1 MPADIRTSKIEME
14 KEFGVVLKSVV
25 HDARRAATAVDAY
38 GRAIRRLDEAHV
50 RANGSRRRALLST
63 RQLTHENRV
72 LSKTLASLQRA
83 ALRPAG
89 ADAALTGLLVPTRG
103 DRQQTPPRTR
113 ARVERTRRPAPD
125 PRVSEQRIDF
135 DTLDL
140 INSWIGALGSGA
152 EDIARTPASRLSPI
166 GKAVRNIPRIGTIGK
181 ALSLTAAV
189 TGPVIVA
196 GKHLQNGIPTEEPA
210 LVSALNGLGDFLS
223 VAGSAA
229 TLASAAAPFLGPT
242 LGGAALTLGAAAIPL
257 TVTGLVLGIGLSVG
271 KRIYDKRQARQR
283 ELDARLMER
292 RRNLPQETR
301 TELEKEARD
310 SERRLAE
317 TYNTLR
323 LSNQSIVNLTGQNV
337 DDLLKNLQGLN
348 PRALE
353 AYFQSLREGRGKIEQ
368 LSQAQLAHID
378 LIEQLVVTYR
388 ALAVESDAARDA
400 AAEYADHLRPVD
412 VIFETLVVHAGALTS
427 QFVEQREALQRHT
440 QATEAQAQA
449 ARDVAAAT
457 TAQVVATERA
467 NTGEVARTQH
477 LLRTTQ
483 HTRKATEQVSD
494 ATERLT
500 ELTGALVTTDAG
512 LATHSEH
519 VGYVTEAYRELSAQI
534 DDTIGDVLAGAVSF
548 KEAWESLGRGV
559 LDTVKHL
566 GRQLLDSLLGSVRDV
581 GRRLADVIFGQVQG
595 TLGSFGLGA
604 SRGFLP
610 SVSGASLGGFPVGL
624 PTFPGG
630 GGFTGLGFPG
640 TAGGGLLSPAGSSLT
655 SMLASSPVGSLLGL
669 PGLRAGGTATFNSL
683 FGTASG
689 ANPYAATWVGQL
701 GGFLSTA
708 GPLAG
713 LGAGL
718 FGAGH
723 PLARGISGGLGA
735 AALIPGPQ
743 QPFVAGAALIAS
755 LFGGADLF
763 GWNKPTRIDTEK
775 RGLRDFF
782 REVAPGFDY
791 QRKERRVASG
801 LGSARAAG
809 LDVENAYLVAGLPYA
824 LGAKNAG
831 LGTVTRFRNIGVG
844 GLGRSGASRDTARK
858 TALKVAGQAG
868 VDTTEGAVEY
878 LLRAIG
884 GGFARDPFTV
894 AEVLENRDENAGETR
909 HSRNRIV
916 RLRDV
921 VAGIIDIQ
929 TEFAGFVDSGRLA
942 ARILADETEQALR
955 TAGRDAGEYADVLG
969 RIRDGSTHAAE
980 ALQEIGGLDFAD
992 LTFSAAEFDA
1002 HLLRIKDDVEGITAA
1017 ARTALTTGFAE
1028 GHTRAQV
1035 EQNFEDTVDD
1045 AIKNAFITR
1054 TIDAA
1059 LDLDSLFEGIDLTD
1073 PAAVGGET
1081 LTTIRERVGAGY
1093 QNALDILQAAGISP
1107 GGTLPD
1113 AQDPDALAAA
1123 AAVRRGSR
1131 ERRLEAVGAL
1141 APGTANVNLLNT
1153 EIGTLRRDVGALAL
1167 PSPDS
1172 STEELQT
1179 AVGLI
1184 DQLAD
1189 KTVAYYQTAIAEQQR
1204 LSAAYTTVADSL
1216 DQRLQGLIGAPG
1228 GLTKT
1233 EQLATLQARAQGIRE
1248 DLTGLTGTDRAA
1260 ALDRLG
1266 ANLEAQVRLGA
1277 YSQGDPRQ
1285 RALFTRNTTE
1295 MEDLRM
1301 DADHHAKT
1309 VEQAIEDLQGA
1320 VVTELE
1326 QLHTLSDTYYQTAIG
1341 KFEEI
1346 NESIRAYQPPTDLP
1360 EIEPPPAPKRNR
1372 EPEPQ
1377 ESAAARAASAT
1388 GAPRITINV
1397 TLPEGG
1403 DAEDTAAYARAFVAE
1418 LERQLQPGARGYE
1431 LVHTITRESG
1441 AR

>member
-1 MPADIRTSKIEME
+1 MD
-14 KEFGVVLKSVV
+14 
-25 HDARRAATAVDAY
+25 
-38 GRAIRRLDEAHV
+38 
-50 RANGSRRRALLST
+50 
-63 RQLTHENRV
+63 
-72 LSKTLASLQRA
+72 
-83 ALRPAG
+83 
-89 ADAALTGLLVPTRG
+89 
-103 DRQQTPPRTR
+103 
-113 ARVERTRRPAPD
+113 
-125 PRVSEQRIDF
+125 
-135 DTLDL
+135 
-140 INSWIGALGSGA
+140 
-152 EDIARTPASRLSPI
+152 
-166 GKAVRNIPRIGTIGK
+166 
-181 ALSLTAAV
+181 
-189 TGPVIVA
+189 
-196 GKHLQNGIPTEEPA
+196 
-210 LVSALNGLGDFLS
+210 
-223 VAGSAA
+223 
-229 TLASAAAPFLGPT
+229 
-242 LGGAALTLGAAAIPL
+242 
-257 TVTGLVLGIGLSVG
+257 
-271 KRIYDKRQARQR
+271 
-283 ELDARLMER
+283 R

-310 SERRLAE
+310 RERKLAE

-323 LSNQSIVNLTGQNV
+323 LSNRSIVSLTGQNV
-337 DDLLKNLQGLN
+337 DDLLKGLQDLN

-353 AYFQSLREGRGKIEQ
+353 SYFQSLREGRGEIEQ

-378 LIEQLVVTYR
+378 LIEKLVVTYR

-400 AAEYADHLRPVD
+400 ASEYADHLRPVD
-412 VIFETLVVHAGALTS
+412 VIFEALAVHTGELTA
-427 QFVEQREALQRHT
+427 QFVEQHGALQRQT

-457 TAQVVATERA
+457 TAQAAATERA
-467 NTGEVARTQH
+467 NTGEVARTRN

-483 HTRKATEQVSD
+483 HTRAASGQIAS

-500 ELTGALVTTDAG
+500 DLTGALVTTDAG

-519 VGYVTEAYRELSAQI
+519 VGYVTEAYRELSAQVG
-534 DDTIGDVLAGAVSF
+534 DTIGDVLAGVVSF

-595 TLGSFGLGA
+595 ALGSFGLGA

-610 SVSGASLGGFPVGL
+610 SVLGGSSFGGFPVAL

-630 GGFTGLGFPG
+630 GGIFTGLGFPG
-640 TAGGGLLSPAGSSLT
+640 PAGGGLLSPAGSSLT

-824 LGAKNAG
+824 LGTKNAG

-955 TAGRDAGEYADVLG
+955 SAGRDASGYADVLG

-1035 EQNFEDTVDD
+1035 EQNFEDTVGD

-1167 PSPDS
+1167 PSPDAAAAD
-1172 STEELQT
+1172 LQT
-1179 AVGLI
+1179 AIGLI

-1189 KTVAYYQTAIAEQQR
+1189 KTVQYYQTAIAEQQN
-1204 LSAAYTTVADSL
+1204 LFAAYTAVADRL
-1216 DQRLQGLIGAPG
+1216 DQRVQGLIGAPG
-1228 GLTKT
+1228 GLTGT
-1233 EQLATLQARAQGIRE
+1233 EQLATLQARAQ
-1248 DLTGLTGTDRAA
+1248 DLRQQLPGLTGADRAA
-1260 ALDRLG
+1260 VLDRLG
-1266 ANLEAQVRLGA
+1266 ANLDAQVRLGV
-1277 YSQGDPRQ
+1277 YTPGDPRQ
-1285 RALFTRNTTE
+1285 RRLFDRNLAE
-1295 MEDLRM
+1295 LEDLRM
-1301 DADHHAKT
+1301 DADQHAKT
-1309 VEQAIEDLQGA
+1309 AQQAIEDLQGA
-1320 VVTELE
+1320 VVSEIEHLRN
-1326 QLHTLSDTYYQTAIG
+1326 LSETYFQTSLG
-1341 KFEEI
+1341 RFEEI
-1346 NESIRAYQPPTDLP
+1346 ADRVRGYQQTEGLPDLQEPEQP
-1360 EIEPPPAPKRNR
+1360 EIASATRVHADAPPPAVTINVQVT
-1372 EPEPQ
+1372 EGADA
-1377 ESAAARAASAT
+1377 AAARAF
-1388 GAPRITINV
+1388 
-1397 TLPEGG
+1397 L
-1403 DAEDTAAYARAFVAE
+1403 DE
-1418 LERQLQPGARGYE
+1418 LDRELQPG
-1431 LVHTITRESG
+1431 TRTYAAIRRAVE
-1441 AR
+1441 AA

>member
-1 MPADIRTSKIEME
+1 MLLTELRKFRSGDGKVTKPTPQDPDPIPKSVKDAQEKLIDRTGSEEAAAALVRKVTAAQSYKEADRIYEKIKSDYGDMIAHAVRTVEIAQRELWIGMGYLRANPDAAEVYKSAENAQKRLTIEMGNGIQIHQ
-14 KEFGVVLKSVV
+14 K
-25 HDARRAATAVDAY
+25 
-38 GRAIRRLDEAHV
+38 AIDITRLWIQVLDE
-50 RANGSRRRALLST
+50 
-63 RQLTHENRV
+63 
-72 LSKTLASLQRA
+72 LSKKQHLYGLQIAKSAEAEVLQNA
-83 ALRPAG
+83 ALRRFVQYGSEA
-89 ADAALTGLLVPTRG
+89 
-103 DRQQTPPRTR
+103 
-113 ARVERTRRPAPD
+113 
-125 PRVSEQRIDF
+125 SEQAF
-135 DTLDL
+135 
-140 INSWIGALGSGA
+140 N
-152 EDIARTPASRLSPI
+152 
-166 GKAVRNIPRIGTIGK
+166 
-181 ALSLTAAV
+181 LTEQ
-189 TGPVIVA
+189 
-196 GKHLQNGIPTEEPA
+196 L
-210 LVSALNGLGDFLS
+210 
-223 VAGSAA
+223 
-229 TLASAAAPFLGPT
+229 
-242 LGGAALTLGAAAIPL
+242 
-257 TVTGLVLGIGLSVG
+257 
-271 KRIYDKRQARQR
+271 R
-283 ELDARLMER
+283 EL
-292 RRNLPQETR
+292 T
-301 TELEKEARD
+301 K
-310 SERRLAE
+310 
-317 TYNTLR
+317 
-323 LSNQSIVNLTGQNV
+323 
-337 DDLLKNLQGLN
+337 
-348 PRALE
+348 
-353 AYFQSLREGRGKIEQ
+353 
-368 LSQAQLAHID
+368 
-378 LIEQLVVTYR
+378 
-388 ALAVESDAARDA
+388 
-400 AAEYADHLRPVD
+400 
-412 VIFETLVVHAGALTS
+412 
-427 QFVEQREALQRHT
+427 
-440 QATEAQAQA
+440 
-449 ARDVAAAT
+449 T
-457 TAQVVATERA
+457 TASTS
-467 NTGEVARTQH
+467 
-477 LLRTTQ
+477 L
-483 HTRKATEQVSD
+483 S
-494 ATERLT
+494 
-500 ELTGALVTTDAG
+500 

-519 VGYVTEAYRELSAQI
+519 VGYVTEAYRELSEQI
-534 DDTIGDVLAGAVSF
+534 GATVGDVLAGAGSF
-548 KEAWESLGRGV
+548 REAWESLGRGV
-559 LDTVKHL
+559 LDRVKHL

-581 GRRLADVIFGQVQG
+581 GRQLSDVIFGQVHG

-610 SVSGASLGGFPVGL
+610 SGLGGSSLGGFPVGL
-624 PTFPGG
+624 PTYPGG
-630 GGFTGLGFPG
+630 GGIFNGGFTGLGFPG
-640 TAGGGLLSPAGSSLT
+640 TGGGGLLSSAGSSLT
-655 SMLASSPVGSLLGL
+655 STLASSPVGSLLGL
-669 PGLRAGGTATFNSL
+669 PGLKAGGTATFNAL

-723 PLARGISGGLGA
+723 PLARGLSGGLGA

-743 QPFVAGAALIAS
+743 QPFIAAAAFIAS
-755 LFGGADLF
+755 IFGGADLF
-763 GWNKPTRIDTEK
+763 GWNQPTRIDTEK

-782 REVAPGFDY
+782 RAAAPGFDY

-858 TALKVAGQAG
+858 TALKVAERSG

-955 TAGRDAGEYADVLG
+955 TAGRDAGAYADVLD

-1035 EQNFEDTVDD
+1035 EQNFEDTVGD

-1189 KTVAYYQTAIAEQQR
+1189 KTVAYYQTAITEQQR

-1260 ALDRLG
+1260 AYDRLG

-1285 RALFTRNTTE
+1285 RALFTRNTAE
-1295 MEDLRM
+1295 IEDLRM

-1309 VEQAIEDLQGA
+1309 AEQAIEDLQGA

-1403 DAEDTAAYARAFVAE
+1403 DAEDAAAHARAFVAE

-1431 LVHTITRESG
+1431 LVHTITRESW

>member
-1 MPADIRTSKIEME
+1 MD
-14 KEFGVVLKSVV
+14 
-25 HDARRAATAVDAY
+25 
-38 GRAIRRLDEAHV
+38 
-50 RANGSRRRALLST
+50 
-63 RQLTHENRV
+63 
-72 LSKTLASLQRA
+72 
-83 ALRPAG
+83 
-89 ADAALTGLLVPTRG
+89 
-103 DRQQTPPRTR
+103 
-113 ARVERTRRPAPD
+113 
-125 PRVSEQRIDF
+125 
-135 DTLDL
+135 
-140 INSWIGALGSGA
+140 
-152 EDIARTPASRLSPI
+152 
-166 GKAVRNIPRIGTIGK
+166 
-181 ALSLTAAV
+181 
-189 TGPVIVA
+189 
-196 GKHLQNGIPTEEPA
+196 
-210 LVSALNGLGDFLS
+210 
-223 VAGSAA
+223 
-229 TLASAAAPFLGPT
+229 
-242 LGGAALTLGAAAIPL
+242 
-257 TVTGLVLGIGLSVG
+257 
-271 KRIYDKRQARQR
+271 
-283 ELDARLMER
+283 R

-310 SERRLAE
+310 RERKLAE

-337 DDLLKNLQGLN
+337 DDLLKGLQDLN

-353 AYFQSLREGRGKIEQ
+353 SYFQSLREGGGEIEQ

-400 AAEYADHLRPVD
+400 ASEYADHLRPVD
-412 VIFETLVVHAGALTS
+412 VIFEALAVHTGELTA
-427 QFVEQREALQRHT
+427 QFVEQHGALQRQT

-457 TAQVVATERA
+457 TAQAAATERA
-467 NTGEVARTQH
+467 NTGEAARTRN

-483 HTRKATEQVSD
+483 HTRAASGQIAS

-500 ELTGALVTTDAG
+500 DLTGALVTTDAG
-512 LATHSEH
+512 LAPHSEH
-519 VGYVTEAYRELSAQI
+519 VGFVTEAYRELSAQI
-534 DDTIGDVLAGAVSF
+534 GDTIGDVLAGAVSF

-566 GRQLLDSLLGSVRDV
+566 GRQLLDSLLGSLRDM
-581 GRRLADVIFGQVQG
+581 GRRLADVIFGQVHG
-595 TLGSFGLGA
+595 ALGSFGLGA

-610 SVSGASLGGFPVGL
+610 SVPGASLGGFPVGL
-624 PTFPGG
+624 PTYPGG
-630 GGFTGLGFPG
+630 GGIFNGGFAGLGFPG
-640 TAGGGLLSPAGSSLT
+640 TG
-655 SMLASSPVGSLLGL
+655 GSLLWNAGAASVARVLPFTAPTLASYGFVVNPIGL
-669 PGLRAGGTATFNSL
+669 GTGVGGGVPGVNAPPAAGFGPFSPAALGALGGLGGGYGGNALLGAFGYRPGLASTVGGFAGGIAGSFATPALTALLGPALGPLAPIVGPL
-683 FGTASG
+683 FGTFFGTA
-689 ANPYAATWVGQL
+689 L
-701 GGFLSTA
+701 G
-708 GPLAG
+708 
-713 LGAGL
+713 GL
-718 FGAGH
+718 FG
-723 PLARGISGGLGA
+723 L
-735 AALIPGPQ
+735 Q
-743 QPFVAGAALIAS
+743 
-755 LFGGADLF
+755 
-763 GWNKPTRIDTEK
+763 PTRIDSEK
-775 RGLRDFF
+775 RAIRAFF
-782 REVAPGFDY
+782 REEVPGYDY
-791 QRKERRVASG
+791 QRKESRNVTG
-801 LGSARAAG
+801 LNLARAAG
-809 LDVENAYLVAGLPYA
+809 LDVGNAYLAASLPYVLA
-824 LGAKNAG
+824 TDNGG
-831 LGTVTRFRNIGVG
+831 LGTVQRFRNIGVS
-844 GLGRSGASRDTARK
+844 GLGRSGATLQQARAAALRTAQR
-858 TALKVAGQAG
+858 TGAH
-868 VDTTEGAVEY
+868 TTEGAIAA
-878 LLRAIG
+878 LNRSLA
-884 GGFARDPFTV
+884 GGFDRKSDPFTV
-894 AEVLENRDENAGETR
+894 EEVLWGVRGHARAGESRPTR
-909 HSRNRIV
+909 DPV

-929 TEFAGFVDSGRLA
+929 TEFAAFVDSSRLA

-955 TAGRDAGEYADVLG
+955 TAGRDASEYADVLG
-969 RIRDGSTHAAE
+969 RIRDGSTHTAE

-1123 AAVRRGSR
+1123 ALRRGSR

-1153 EIGTLRRDVGALAL
+1153 EIGTLRRDVGALVL

-1179 AVGLI
+1179 AIGLI

-1204 LSAAYTTVADSL
+1204 LSVAYTTVADSL

-1248 DLTGLTGTDRAA
+1248 DLAGLTGTDRAA
-1260 ALDRLG
+1260 AYDRLG

-1309 VEQAIEDLQGA
+1309 AEQAIEDLQGA
-1320 VVTELE
+1320 VVIELE

-1397 TLPEGG
+1397 ALPQGG

>member
-1 MPADIRTSKIEME
+1 MLLVELRKFRSGDGKVTKPTPQDPDFIPKSVKGAQEKLIDRTGSEETAAALVRKVTAAQSGKEAERIYEEIFRDYGEKIAIAVRTVEKAQRELWIGMGDIRANSDAAEVYKSAADAQKRLTIEMGNGIQIHQ
-14 KEFGVVLKSVV
+14 KAIDITTLWIQVLDK
-25 HDARRAATAVDAY
+25 
-38 GRAIRRLDEAHV
+38 
-50 RANGSRRRALLST
+50 
-63 RQLTHENRV
+63 
-72 LSKTLASLQRA
+72 LSKKQHLYGLQIAKSAEAEVLQNA
-83 ALRPAG
+83 ALRRFVQYGSEA
-89 ADAALTGLLVPTRG
+89 
-103 DRQQTPPRTR
+103 
-113 ARVERTRRPAPD
+113 
-125 PRVSEQRIDF
+125 SEQAF
-135 DTLDL
+135 
-140 INSWIGALGSGA
+140 N
-152 EDIARTPASRLSPI
+152 
-166 GKAVRNIPRIGTIGK
+166 
-181 ALSLTAAV
+181 LTEQ
-189 TGPVIVA
+189 
-196 GKHLQNGIPTEEPA
+196 L
-210 LVSALNGLGDFLS
+210 
-223 VAGSAA
+223 
-229 TLASAAAPFLGPT
+229 
-242 LGGAALTLGAAAIPL
+242 
-257 TVTGLVLGIGLSVG
+257 
-271 KRIYDKRQARQR
+271 R
-283 ELDARLMER
+283 EL
-292 RRNLPQETR
+292 T
-301 TELEKEARD
+301 K
-310 SERRLAE
+310 
-317 TYNTLR
+317 
-323 LSNQSIVNLTGQNV
+323 
-337 DDLLKNLQGLN
+337 
-348 PRALE
+348 
-353 AYFQSLREGRGKIEQ
+353 
-368 LSQAQLAHID
+368 
-378 LIEQLVVTYR
+378 
-388 ALAVESDAARDA
+388 
-400 AAEYADHLRPVD
+400 
-412 VIFETLVVHAGALTS
+412 
-427 QFVEQREALQRHT
+427 
-440 QATEAQAQA
+440 
-449 ARDVAAAT
+449 T
-457 TAQVVATERA
+457 TAST
-467 NTGEVARTQH
+467 
-477 LLRTTQ
+477 
-483 HTRKATEQVSD
+483 SPS
-494 ATERLT
+494 
-500 ELTGALVTTDAG
+500 

-534 DDTIGDVLAGAVSF
+534 GDTIGDVLAGAGSF
-548 KEAWESLGRGV
+548 KEAWEALGRGV
-559 LDTVKHL
+559 LDIVKHL
-566 GRQLLDSLLGSVRDV
+566 GRQLLESLLGSVRDV
-581 GRRLADVIFGQVQG
+581 GRRLADVIFGQG
-595 TLGSFGLGA
+595 HGALGSFGFGA

-610 SVSGASLGGFPVGL
+610 SVLGASLGGFPIGL
-624 PTFPGG
+624 PPYPGG
-630 GGFTGLGFPG
+630 GGIFNGGFTGLGFPG
-640 TAGGGLLSPAGSSLT
+640 TAGGGLLSSVGSSLT
-655 SMLASSPVGSLLGL
+655 STLASSPVGSLLGL
-669 PGLRAGGTATFNSL
+669 PGLKAGGTATFNAL

-713 LGAGL
+713 LGAGI

-723 PLARGISGGLGA
+723 PLARGLSGGLGA

-743 QPFVAGAALIAS
+743 QPFIAAAALIAS
-755 LFGGADLF
+755 IFGGADLF
-763 GWNKPTRIDTEK
+763 GWNQPTRIDTEK

-782 REVAPGFDY
+782 RAAAPGFDY

-824 LGAKNAG
+824 LGAKNGG

-858 TALKVAGQAG
+858 TALKVAERSG
-868 VDTTEGAVEY
+868 VDTTEGAVEH

-884 GGFARDPFTV
+884 GGFDRDPFTV

-955 TAGRDAGEYADVLG
+955 TAGRDAGAYADVLD

-1017 ARTALTTGFAE
+1017 ARTALTTGFSE

-1035 EQNFEDTVDD
+1035 EQNFEDTVGD
-1045 AIKNAFITR
+1045 AIKNAFIKR

-1093 QNALDILQAAGISP
+1093 QNALDILKAAGISP

-1123 AAVRRGSR
+1123 AAVRRGSQ

-1172 STEELQT
+1172 STEDLQT
-1179 AVGLI
+1179 AIGLI

-1204 LSAAYTTVADSL
+1204 LSVAYTTVADSL

-1248 DLTGLTGTDRAA
+1248 DLAGLTGADRAA
-1260 ALDRLG
+1260 AYDRLG

-1295 MEDLRM
+1295 IEDLRM

-1309 VEQAIEDLQGA
+1309 AEQAIEDLQGA

-1346 NESIRAYQPPTDLP
+1346 NESIRAYQPSTDLP
-1360 EIEPPPAPKRNR
+1360 EIEPPTAPGRNR

-1377 ESAAARAASAT
+1377 ESAAARASSAT
-1388 GAPRITINV
+1388 GAPQISINV
-1397 TLPEGG
+1397 TLPQGG

>member
-1 MPADIRTSKIEME
+1 MRVNAEISKIEIE
-14 KEFGVVLKSVV
+14 EEYGAVLKTVASE
-25 HDARRAATAVDAY
+25 AERAAAAVEEY
-38 GRAIRRLDEAHV
+38 GRAVQHAHLDHKRPTIVDSITPSDVNTWTGAVFERFKNVQSRPRLQ
-50 RANGSRRRALLST
+50 G
-63 RQLTHENRV
+63 
-72 LSKTLASLQRA
+72 
-83 ALRPAG
+83 
-89 ADAALTGLLVPTRG
+89 
-103 DRQQTPPRTR
+103 
-113 ARVERTRRPAPD
+113 
-125 PRVSEQRIDF
+125 
-135 DTLDL
+135 
-140 INSWIGALGSGA
+140 IGA
-152 EDIARTPASRLSPI
+152 
-166 GKAVRNIPRIGTIGK
+166 V
-181 ALSLTAAV
+181 
-189 TGPVIVA
+189 
-196 GKHLQNGIPTEEPA
+196 
-210 LVSALNGLGDFLS
+210 
-223 VAGSAA
+223 GSAA
-229 TLASAAAPFLGPT
+229 TGVAGLGLTADKYLRGDTQQELPT
-242 LGGAALTLGAAAIPL
+242 LLKYIDITSDVASSLGSLATLGSFVPAGTAVGGAAAFLAALPLGPAA
-257 TVTGLVLGIGLSVG
+257 VGLGGLALIGSYIHN
-271 KRIYDKRQARQR
+271 KEQARR
-283 ELDARLMER
+283 SAFDAWAAEQNRL
-292 RRNLPQETR
+292 LPQHIQAGLN
-301 TELEKEARD
+301 TEMIDA
-310 SERRLAE
+310 ERRLRE

-337 DDLLKNLQGLN
+337 DDLLKNLQGLS

-353 AYFQSLREGRGKIEQ
+353 AYFQSLREGRGEIEQ
-368 LSQAQLAHID
+368 LSQTQLAHID
-378 LIEQLVVTYR
+378 LIKQLVVTYR

-400 AAEYADHLRPVD
+400 AAEYAAHLRPVD
-412 VIFETLVVHAGALTS
+412 VIFETLTVHARELTS
-427 QFVEQREALQRHT
+427 QFVEQREALQRQT

-457 TAQVVATERA
+457 TAQAVATERA

-519 VGYVTEAYRELSAQI
+519 VGYATEAYRELSAQI
-534 DDTIGDVLAGAVSF
+534 GDTIGDVLAGAVSF

-581 GRRLADVIFGQVQG
+581 GRRLADVIFGQGHG
-595 TLGSFGLGA
+595 TLGSFGFGA

-610 SVSGASLGGFPVGL
+610 SGLGGFPIGL
-624 PTFPGG
+624 PTYPGG
-630 GGFTGLGFPG
+630 GGIFNGGFTGLGFPG
-640 TAGGGLLSPAGSSLT
+640 TAGGGLLSPVGSSLT
-655 SMLASSPVGSLLGL
+655 STLASSPVGSLLGL
-669 PGLRAGGTATFNSL
+669 PGLKAGGTATFNAL

-713 LGAGL
+713 LGAGI

-723 PLARGISGGLGA
+723 PLARGLSGGLGA

-743 QPFVAGAALIAS
+743 QPFIAAAALIAS

-763 GWNKPTRIDTEK
+763 GWNQPTRIDTEK

-782 REVAPGFDY
+782 RAAAPGFDY

-824 LGAKNAG
+824 LGTKNAG

-858 TALKVAGQAG
+858 TALKVAERSG

-884 GGFARDPFTV
+884 GGFDRDPFTV

-929 TEFAGFVDSGRLA
+929 TEFAGFVDSSRLA

-955 TAGRDAGEYADVLG
+955 TAGRDAGAYADVLD

-1035 EQNFEDTVDD
+1035 EQNFEDTVGD
-1045 AIKNAFITR
+1045 AIKNAFVKR

-1093 QNALDILQAAGISP
+1093 QNALDILKAAGISP

-1123 AAVRRGSR
+1123 AAVRRGSQ

-1172 STEELQT
+1172 STEDLQT
-1179 AVGLI
+1179 AIGLI

-1204 LSAAYTTVADSL
+1204 LSVAYTTVADSL

-1248 DLTGLTGTDRAA
+1248 DLAGLTGADRAA
-1260 ALDRLG
+1260 AYDRLG

-1295 MEDLRM
+1295 IEDLRM

-1309 VEQAIEDLQGA
+1309 AEQAIEDLQGA

-1341 KFEEI
+1341 KFAEI

-1360 EIEPPPAPKRNR
+1360 EIEPPTAPGRNR
-1372 EPEPQ
+1372 KPEPQ

-1388 GAPRITINV
+1388 GAPRISINV
-1397 TLPEGG
+1397 TLPQGG